1 MQHLEYSLPWSGLGT
16 QRNLSV
22 FRPVRFGRNVT
33 VGEMMEEDA
42 GLPWRYGVC
51 VLAGLAVMVWVR
63 RKETEGGR

>member
-1 MQHLEYSLPWSGLGT
+1 MVVDWGIVRAK
-16 QRNLSV
+16 RNLSV

-51 VLAGLAVMVWVR
+51 VLAGLAMMVWVR

>member
-1 MQHLEYSLPWSGLGT
+1 MDGALA
-16 QRNLSV
+16 
-22 FRPVRFGRNVT
+22 RFGRNVT
-33 VGEMMEEDA
+33 VGEMTEEDA

>member
-1 MQHLEYSLPWSGLGT
+1 M
-16 QRNLSV
+16 RNLSV